1 MSLYS
6 IISSSVY
13 NFYIHLP
20 FPCSC
25 AIYNG
30 TMCTSVFDHANITI
44 PSGDSIDS
52 VDDKIR
58 NTTSMFTAYGQGEA
72 CMAYLDFIAC
82 IATVVPCDGFAWC
95 GSMSEVELNSTI
107 TRVCVHKGSSNTSNE
122 MNNLSSIILNKLTH
136 YHKGSSTTGRVGN
149 NNLICQDVTVGK
161 TCTCI

>member
-1 MSLYS
+1 M
-6 IISSSVY
+6 
-13 NFYIHLP
+13 P

-58 NTTSMFTAYGQGEA
+58 NTTSMFTAYGQAAA

-82 IATVVPCDGFAWC
+82 IATVAPCDGFAWC
-95 GSMSEVELNSTI
+95 GSMSKMELSRTI
-107 TRVCVHKGSSNTSNE
+107 TSVCVRKGSSNTSNE
-122 MNNLSSIILNKLTH
+122 MNDLSSIILHNLT
-136 YHKGSSTTGRVGN
+136 YYYNGSSTTGPVGSK
-149 NNLICQDVTVGK
+149 NLTCQDVTIGK
-161 TCTCI
+161 TCTCMYLYKHAQDHCMDTRL